1 MGLLIKA
8 VQVCDLKSPFHNQVV
23 DIAINDEGVIDNIG
37 EIESKG
43 QEVITGQGLKV
54 STGWVDMHANFND
67 PGFEHKEDIFSGMKS
82 AQYGGFT
89 DVVVLPN
96 AKPTIQSKNDIIYLR
111 QRAAQFV
118 SQIHPMAAVTLGTKG
133 EELTEMIDLH
143 HAGAIAFTDGDHPIW
158 HTDILMKALLYL
170 QQIDGLLIN
179 KPEDRWLAA
188 NGVMHEGIASTL
200 SGMKGI
206 PSLAETLMLKR
217 DLMLLEFVG
226 GKIHFA
232 GVSSAES
239 VQMIREAKQKGL
251 KVTCDVPVYQL
262 LLNDNDVVDFDT
274 NYKVKPPLRTE
285 KDRLALIEG
294 LKDNTIDVISSYHS
308 PQDSESKCLEF
319 DLAEFGIISLAT
331 FLPNLVS
338 ISEQIPMETLIQ
350 KITHNPREL
359 LKLESTTIKMGARA
373 TLTIFDENEKWRFD
387 STTNFSKSI
396 NSPWFGQELTGRVKH
411 LVVGKNIFST
421 SAVKL

>member
-8 VQVCDLKSPFHNQVV
+8 VQVCDLQSPFHNQTV
-23 DIAINDEGVIDNIG
+23 DISINDDGIIDNIG
-37 EIESKG
+37 KLEGNGQAVIDGKG
-43 QEVITGQGLKV
+43 MKV

-67 PGFEHKEDIFSGMKS
+67 PGLEHKEDVFSGMEA
-82 AQYGGFT
+82 AQFGGFS

-96 AKPTIQSKNDIIYLR
+96 TKPTIQSKSDIIYLR

-118 SQIHPMAAVTLGTKG
+118 SQIHPMAAVTLGVKG

-143 HAGAIAFTDGDHPIW
+143 HAGAIAFTDGEHAIW

-179 KPEDRWLAA
+179 MPEDRWLAA

-206 PSLAETLMLKR
+206 PSLAESLMLKR

-251 KVTCDVPVYQL
+251 NVTCDVPVYQL

-285 KDRLALIEG
+285 QDRLALIEG
-294 LKDNTIDVISSYHS
+294 IKDNTIDVIASYHC
-308 PQDSESKCLEF
+308 PQDTESKCLEF
-319 DLAEFGIISLAT
+319 DLAEFGITSLAT
-331 FLPNLVS
+331 FLPNLVELS
-338 ISEQIPMETLIQ
+338 HQIPMEMLIE
-350 KITHNPREL
+350 KITAKPRAI
-359 LKLESTTIKMGARA
+359 LKLQRSTIKKGEKAC
-373 TLTIFDENEKWRFD
+373 LTIFDEKEKWTFD
-387 STTNFSKSI
+387 GSTNFSKSI
-396 NSPWFGQELTGRVKH
+396 NSPWYGKELVGRVKL
-411 LVVGKNIFST
+411 LVVGKKLFST

>member
-8 VQVCDLKSPFHNQVV
+8 VQVCDVRSPYHNQTV
-23 DIAINDEGVIDNIG
+23 DIAINDAGIIDNIG
-37 EIESKG
+37 KLASNG
-43 QEVITGQGLKV
+43 QEVIDARGMKA

-67 PGFEHKEDIFSGMKS
+67 PGLEHKEDIFSGMQA
-82 AQYGGFT
+82 AQFGGFS

-96 AKPTIQSKNDIIYLR
+96 TKPTIQSKNDIIYLR
-111 QRAAQFV
+111 QQASQFV
-118 SQIHPMAAVTLGTKG
+118 SQLHPMAAVTLGTKG

-143 HAGAIAFTDGDHPIW
+143 HAGAIAFTDGEQPIW

-170 QQIDGLLIN
+170 QHIDGLLIN
-179 KPEDRWLAA
+179 MPEDRWLAA

-206 PSLAETLMLKR
+206 PSLAESLMLKR

-262 LLNDNDVVDFDT
+262 LLTDNDVVDFDT

-285 KDRLALIEG
+285 QDRLALIEG
-294 LKDNTIDVISSYHS
+294 IKDNTIDAIASYHS
-308 PQDSESKCLEF
+308 PQDPEGKCLEF
-319 DLAEFGIISLAT
+319 DLAEFGITSLAT
-331 FLPNLVS
+331 FLPNLVALS
-338 ISEQIPMETLIQ
+338 DQIPMETLIE
-350 KITHNPREL
+350 KITTAPREI
-359 LKLESTTIKMGARA
+359 LKLKNSNIEKGAKA
-373 TLTIFDENEKWRFD
+373 CLTIFDENEKWTFD
-387 STTNFSKSI
+387 NSTNFSKST
-396 NSPWFGQELTGRVKH
+396 NSPWFGQELTGKVKYV
-411 LVVGKNIFST
+411 VVGERTFST
-421 SAVKL
+421 SFVKM